1 MISGTRS
8 TVMALVVASVLA
20 GCGSESKSTPST
32 RREPSSS
39 STSAAGPSTVQPATA
54 VWPFASSSTR
64 YSDPVQAVRG
74 FATTYLGF
82 VDPVVGPFMQGDL
95 RSGEVVV
102 RPTSSG
108 PETTV
113 TVRELGPDG
122 TWWVLAASAPSLQL
136 RSPPAMAS
144 ITSPVTLS
152 GESTAF
158 EGTVSVEIRQDGTLT
173 PVAKDFVTGGANGEM
188 GPFSKAISFPQPT
201 ASDGSV
207 ILKTF
212 GTENSVLWEATVVR
226 VQFS

>member
-1 MISGTRS
+1 MPGTRS
-8 TVMALVVASVLA
+8 AVMALVVASVLT
-20 GCGSESKSTPST
+20 GCGSGSKTTPST
-32 RREPSSS
+32 RTPSSS
-39 STSAAGPSTVQPATA
+39 STSTAAPSEVQPTTA

-64 YSDPVQAVRG
+64 YADPVKAVRG

-82 VDPVVGPFMQGDL
+82 VDPVVGRFRQGDL

-113 TVRELGPDG
+113 TVRKLRPDD
-122 TWWVLAASAPSLQL
+122 TWWVLAASTPSLQL

-144 ITSPVTLS
+144 ITSPVNLS

-158 EGTVSVEIRQDGTLT
+158 EGTVSVEIRQDDTLT
-173 PVAKDFVTGGANGEM
+173 PVTKDFVTGGANGEM
-188 GPFSKAISFPQPT
+188 GPFSKAISFPSPT
-201 ASDGSV
+201 ATGGSI

-212 GTENSVLWEATVVR
+212 GSENSVLWEATVVR